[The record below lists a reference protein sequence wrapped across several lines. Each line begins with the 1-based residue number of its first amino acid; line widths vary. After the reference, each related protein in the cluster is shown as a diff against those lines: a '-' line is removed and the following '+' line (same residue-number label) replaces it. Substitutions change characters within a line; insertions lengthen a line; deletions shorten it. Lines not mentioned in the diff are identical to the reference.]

1 MIKNK
6 IIIAIDGHSSCGKST
21 LAKALAKEL
30 GYVFIDS
37 GAMYRAV
44 TYAALKGK
52 MISTSEFNIQKL
64 IKSLA
69 KLEIEFKLNRITK
82 SPEIFLNGKNIAD
95 DIRKPE
101 IANFVSQVAEIKEV
115 RQKLVSEQQKMGVNG
130 GIVMDGRDI
139 GSVVFPDAEL
149 KFFVTADIETRTNRR
164 FDELVSKGINISKT
178 EVRENLIK
186 RDEIDSS
193 RKESPLVKTA
203 DAIVIDNSNITKSEQ
218 LDMALIHTNAIITQ
232 NSLKF

>member
-1 MIKNK
+1 MNKK

-44 TYAALKGK
+44 TYAALKGE

-64 IKSLA
+64 IKSLS

-82 SPEIFLNGKNIAD
+82 SPEIFLNGKNIED
-95 DIRKPE
+95 DVRKPE
-101 IANFVSQVAEIKEV
+101 IANFVSQIAEIKEV
-115 RQKLVSEQQKMGVNG
+115 RQKLVSEQQKMSVNG

-164 FDELVSKGINISKT
+164 FDELVSKGIDISKA

-193 RKESPLVKTA
+193 RKESPLLKTA

-218 LDMALIHTNAIITQ
+218 LDIALIHTNAIITR
-232 NSLKF
+232 NLLKF